1 MNKPIIGIVSKIVK
15 DEEGR
20 DAFFAN
26 TNICEKLIING
37 AIPITLNYTTLKKYN
52 EKVEDITVGE
62 IDNKTI
68 QQIKLCNGI
77 ILQGGLNYST
87 YEVSIAKYLLDN
99 DIPVLG
105 ICAGMNCLI
114 KAGGGN
120 FRRDTNQ
127 EMHNKRYDNL
137 IAHKVS
143 ISRDSLL
150 YDILKTEELYVN
162 SVHTRTSINTGI
174 YNPIAYS
181 QDGLIEAVEL
191 KDRKFNLGIQ
201 WHPEEFDINSS
212 NNNIFKEFIRRCSK

>member
-15 DEEGR
+15 DAEGR

-37 AIPITLNYTTLKKYN
+37 AIPITLNYTTLKKYD
-52 EKVEDITVGE
+52 EKVEDITVGD
-62 IDNKTI
+62 IDDKTI

-87 YEVSIAKYLLDN
+87 YEVNIAKYLLDN

-114 KAGGGN
+114 KAGGGD

-127 EMHNKRYDNL
+127 EIHNNRYDNL
-137 IAHKVS
+137 TAHKVS
-143 ISRDSLL
+143 INKNSLL
-150 YDILKTEELYVN
+150 YDILKVEALYVN

-174 YNPIAYS
+174 YEPIAYS
-181 QDGLIEAVEL
+181 QDGLVEAVEL
-191 KDRKFNLGIQ
+191 KNRKFNLGIQ

-212 NNNIFKEFIRRCSK
+212 NNEIFKVFIRRCSK

>member
-68 QQIKLCNGI
+68 QQINLCNGI

-87 YEVSIAKYLLDN
+87 YEVNIARYLLDN

-127 EMHNKRYDNL
+127 EIHNNRYDNL

-181 QDGLIEAVEL
+181 QDGLVEAVEL